1 MIKKYLVTGGEG
13 FIGSYICRALLLQ
26 GHEVHSVDYR
36 PKPDERI
43 EGVRYH
49 EIDIR
54 DKVRMLDVTQG
65 VEVVFHIAGLP
76 RATDSFEDPQ
86 GTLDINVLGTRSVLD
101 AAVSAGVRRVVF
113 ASSSAIYGEQEQL
126 PLKEEM
132 FPLPLSPYGFQKYL
146 SEKLIKEYTDKNIIE
161 GVSLRFFNVYGY
173 WSDLTST
180 GSLAITR
187 FLKYR
192 ASGMPLTVYGD
203 GSQTR
208 DFVHVK
214 DVASACI
221 NAAHN
226 VNVGNGE
233 IINIASGI
241 QTDIRTIAENIGGPI
256 ENVSGP
262 SGEIHDSYADIN
274 LARELLGWAPSISF
288 KDGVADLKKSWGID

>member
-1 MIKKYLVTGGEG
+1 MIKKYLITGGEG
-13 FIGSYICRALLLQ
+13 FIGSYICRALLQ
-26 GHEVHSVDYR
+26 EGHDVHSVDYR
-36 PKPDERI
+36 PKQDERI
-43 EGVRYH
+43 EGVKYH

-54 DKVRMLDVTQG
+54 DKVKMCDVTQG
-65 VEVVFHIAGLP
+65 VEAVFHIAGLP
-76 RATDSFEDPQ
+76 RATDSFEDPL
-86 GTLDINVLGTRSVLD
+86 GTLDVNVLGTRSVLD

-113 ASSSAIYGEQEQL
+113 ASSSAIYGEQDEL
-126 PLKEEM
+126 PLKEGM

-146 SEKLIKEYTDKNIIE
+146 SEKLIKEYTDKNLIE

-192 ASGMPLTVYGD
+192 SSGMPLTVYGD

-214 DVASACI
+214 DVALACI
-221 NAAHN
+221 NAADN
-226 VNVGNGE
+226 ARVGKGE

-256 ENVSGP
+256 EYVSGP
-262 SGEIHDSYADIN
+262 SGEIHDSYADIT
-274 LARELLGWAPSISF
+274 LAGEILGWTPSISF
-288 KDGVADLKKSWGID
+288 KDGIADLKKSWGIN